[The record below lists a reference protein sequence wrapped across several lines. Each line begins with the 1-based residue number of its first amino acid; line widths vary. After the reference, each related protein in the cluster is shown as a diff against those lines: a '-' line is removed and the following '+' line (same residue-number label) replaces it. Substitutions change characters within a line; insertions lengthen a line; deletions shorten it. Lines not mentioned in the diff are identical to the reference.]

1 MTSSHPVPS
10 SEAPSLLSASAKT
23 FMNPAVSPFSTAR
36 PTRVIGRVAIRVG
49 LPRPFTSASVIPA
62 LPSGG
67 SIECVGGNAVTDP
80 ARLPVEEVCGN
91 DLEIIIG
98 GVGEGAFA
106 VAVAERPHS
115 RHVGAQLIVDD
126 DVTSLVSGDTGFVE
140 PKIVGVRATPDREEQ
155 MGPAN
160 LGWSVCAIEANEDVL
175 AAAREPDA
183 LRLDAQ
189 PYAFAFDNLGDCG

>member
-1 MTSSHPVPS
+1 LLAVGVGQDLHEPS
-10 SEAPSLLSASAKT
+10 RFAFFDGTADAGHRARRNQGRLAAALHLGLRHSR
-23 FMNPAVSPFSTAR
+23 PAER
-36 PTRVIGRVAIRVG
+36 RID
-49 LPRPFTSASVIPA
+49 
-62 LPSGG
+62 
-67 SIECVGGNAVTDP
+67 IECVGGNAVTDP

-106 VAVAERPHS
+106 VAVAECPHS

-126 DVTSLVSGDTGFVE
+126 DVASLVSGDTGFVE
-140 PKIVGVRATPDREEQ
+140 PKIVGVRATPDRGEQ